1 MSKIDNNLS
10 QVFDMEPVIQG
21 EVIMSTGEVV
31 IPEANSQTEKI
42 ENDYD
47 RTRANLYGLLQQGQ
61 DALGHALE
69 IAKSSEHPRAFE
81 VVGNL
86 MNQLADI
93 NEQLLRLHERK
104 QKLDTPKEVRGQGGE
119 VKNVTTNNS
128 IFVGSTAELNKMIQK
143 LNTGE

>member
-1 MSKIDNNLS
+1 MSRLDNNLS
-10 QVFDMEPVIQG
+10 QVFDMEPVKEG

-61 DALGHALE
+61 DALHHALE

-93 NEQLLRLHERK
+93 NEKLLRLHERK
-104 QKLDTPKEVRGQGGE
+104 QKLDTPKDARGQGGE
-119 VKNVTTNNS
+119 AKTVTNNS

-143 LNTGE
+143 LNNE

>member
-1 MSKIDNNLS
+1 MKIDNNLS
-10 QVFDMEPVIQG
+10 QVFDMEPVRQG
-21 EVIMSTGEVV
+21 EVITSSGEVV
-31 IPEANSQTEKI
+31 IPETNSQTEKI

-61 DALGHALE
+61 DALQHALE

-104 QKLDTPKEVRGQGGE
+104 QKLDNPKDNKEVRGE
-119 VKNVTTNNS
+119 TKSVTNNS
-128 IFVGSTAELNKMIQK
+128 IFVGSTAELNKLIKNMNI
-143 LNTGE
+143 GE

>member
-1 MSKIDNNLS
+1 
-10 QVFDMEPVIQG
+10 MEPVKQG
-21 EVIMSTGEVV
+21 DVIMSTGEVV
-31 IPEANSQTEKI
+31 IPATNSQTEKI

-61 DALGHALE
+61 EALMHALE

-104 QKLDTPKEVRGQGGE
+104 QKLDNPKDSTKESKGE

-128 IFVGSTAELNKMIQK
+128 IFVGSTAELNKLIKNM
-143 LNTGE
+143 NTGE